1 MHRWSALVN
10 RKMPAVLLA
19 ACAVAQA
26 QESLPVPTR
35 EAFVDRECAP
45 ALMREIGD
53 DAGGA
58 AFARAACE
66 CSYRLLS
73 DRRTMTR
80 EEFDAAATLCRAEY
94 AQDGASFLDKY
105 GD

>member
-1 MHRWSALVN
+1 MSRG
-10 RKMPAVLLA
+10 MPWILLA

-26 QESLPVPTR
+26 QESSPMPAR
-35 EAFVDRECAP
+35 EVFVDRECAP
-45 ALMREIGD
+45 ALIREVGD

-73 DRRTMTR
+73 DRQAMTR
-80 EEFDAAATLCRAEY
+80 AEFDAAATLCRAEFE
-94 AQDGASFLDKY
+94 QDGAGFLEKY
-105 GD
+105 RN